1 MLDQKNSPYKGKEKE
16 IIPAR
21 IDQANSNSHKILPAT
36 LWMHEATDSI

>member
-21 IDQANSNSHKILPAT
+21 IGQAKFQLSDDFTRYT
-36 LWMHEATDSI
+36 LKSRSD